1 MGILDSIMTPVS
13 QADDPLAEREK
24 WLQMSQLFNS
34 FTMNPNASQGY
45 YDSQQKGIDRK
56 RESIALRSGNKLE
69 AEKLKRHTAQALQLL
84 GNEFPEISKALLGG
98 FLTPKEAVNEMRN
111 PDKGTSS
118 MQEYAFAKKEGF
130 TGTFEEYQT
139 TIKRAGANSLDIS
152 VNGQTGTPA
161 KAPDGMTNLTD
172 KLTGITTQVP
182 IGGGIVDINAQ
193 KAVELANSSIETI
206 NTALGHAGLN
216 AAVGSLDSKFKSVL
230 PDAVAFEGYHNQI
243 KGKAFLA
250 AFESLKG
257 GGQITEI
264 EGMKA
269 EQATARL
276 DLAQDEA
283 DYKIA
288 LEDLRDIIQGVLER
302 NQRTLAS
309 IPTGSQAPSNDP
321 LGILDQ

>member
-1 MGILDSIMTPVS
+1 MGILDGIGTFLGDKENRLNLASGLAGMT
-13 QADDPLAEREK
+13 A
-24 WLQMSQLFNS
+24 
-34 FTMNPNASQGY
+34 NPNAGNIQQGY
-45 YDSQQKGIDRK
+45 QNRLTALRGDRK
-56 RESIALRSGNKLE
+56 LEGANKLE
-69 AEKLKRHTAQALQLL
+69 AEKLKRQTASALQLL

-118 MQEYAFAKKEGF
+118 MQEYALAKGQGFA
-130 TGTFEEYQT
+130 GTFEEYQT
-139 TIKRAGANSLDIS
+139 AIKKAGANSLDIS

-309 IPTGSQAPSNDP
+309 IPTGIQAPSNDP
-321 LGILDQ
+321 LGIL